1 MEPSRRSRIGK
12 GKFSFSKFCY
22 TLMSHARQPFF
33 LATADALLATS
44 WRRHTRQDVTQK
56 ASRRS
61 LAAEIDFN
69 FRFRDRL
76 SFISLLD
83 AAAPSPSNSLSWSSL
98 NFTILGGTVCGG
110 GKKTKEIKKLGR
122 RLPYIM
128 HWHGAEFPCFGPS
141 CSLSSGWKTY
151 LVKQSP
157 VLLRLRYMWHV
168 GRQYIT

>member
-1 MEPSRRSRIGK
+1 
-12 GKFSFSKFCY
+12 
-22 TLMSHARQPFF
+22 MSHARQPFF

-83 AAAPSPSNSLSWSSL
+83 APAPLPSNSLSWSSL

-110 GKKTKEIKKLGR
+110 GKKTEEIKKLGR

-128 HWHGAEFPCFGPS
+128 H
-141 CSLSSGWKTY
+141 
-151 LVKQSP
+151 
-157 VLLRLRYMWHV
+157 
-168 GRQYIT
+168 

>member
-1 MEPSRRSRIGK
+1 
-12 GKFSFSKFCY
+12 
-22 TLMSHARQPFF
+22 MSHARQPFF

-76 SFISLLD
+76 SFISLPD
-83 AAAPSPSNSLSWSSL
+83 APLLCPPTLSWSSL

-110 GKKTKEIKKLGR
+110 GKKTEGMKKLGR

-128 HWHGAEFPCFGPS
+128 HWHGADFPYFGLKDLFS
-141 CSLSSGWKTY
+141 
-151 LVKQSP
+151 
-157 VLLRLRYMWHV
+157 
-168 GRQYIT
+168 